1 MRRAGDHA
9 PMPGQAASLLA
20 LGLGLCLWPATVRA
34 HKPSDSYLSLALA
47 SPSVGARAGAAAW
60 DIALRDLDYVLTLD
74 ANGDGD
80 VTRGEVRARAPEIA
94 SYALAHLSLSVGGN
108 ACVLAGA
115 SLTLVEHSDGQYV
128 RLPIAI
134 DCPGADAAR
143 APRVNATSATPTAE
157 LDYRLFFDVDPQHR
171 GVVRVGA
178 GAAAGAD
185 DRTTALPVSSSAPLI
200 FDTHAHRL
208 EIPLSRSTS
217 PRSALPAMIAAGA
230 RHIADGLDHLLFLLA
245 LLLPAVLR
253 RSPDGR
259 GFTPVSALR
268 PTLHDV
274 ARVVTAF
281 TVAHSVTLTLAVLG
295 FARMPARLV
304 EPTIA
309 ASVVVAAANNIWPLF
324 GRDRWVV
331 AFALGLLHGFGFS
344 SALAD
349 GGFAGA
355 GLVTALVGFNLGV
368 ELGQLTFVAAF
379 VPLAFA
385 ARRTTAYRRFAL
397 GAGSLAIGALALVW
411 FVERSLDVR
420 FLTGRS

>member
-1 MRRAGDHA
+1 VPAL
-9 PMPGQAASLLA
+9 AASLLA
-20 LGLGLCLWPATVRA
+20 LGLGLWPATARA
-34 HKPSDSYLSLALA
+34 HKPSDSYLSLALVRPGA
-47 SPSVGARAGAAAW
+47 GARSGAAAW

-74 ANGDGD
+74 ADGNGD
-80 VTRGEVRARAPEIA
+80 VTLGEVRARASEIA
-94 SYALAHLSLSVGGN
+94 SYALAHLSLSVRGKP
-108 ACVLAGA
+108 CVLAAGG
-115 SLTLVEHSDGQYV
+115 LTLVEHSDGRYA

-134 DCPGADAAR
+134 DCPGADAAT
-143 APRVNATSATPTAE
+143 APRVNAVGTSPTAE

-171 GVVRVGA
+171 GLVRLGA
-178 GAAAGAD
+178 RAAPGTD
-185 DRTTALPVSSSAPLI
+185 DGTTTTPAASPAPLI
-200 FDTHAHRL
+200 LDSHAHRR
-208 EIPLSRSTS
+208 EISLGPSTA
-217 PRSALPAMIAAGA
+217 PPSALPAMIAAGA

-268 PTLHDV
+268 PALHDV

-281 TVAHSVTLTLAVLG
+281 TVAHSITLTLAVLG

-304 EPTIA
+304 EPAIA
-309 ASVVVAAANNIWPLF
+309 ASVVVAAANNVWPLF

-355 GLVTALVGFNLGV
+355 ALLTALVGFNLGV
-368 ELGQLTFVAAF
+368 ELGQLAFVAAF
-379 VPLAFA
+379 VPLAFV
-385 ARRTTAYRRFAL
+385 ARGTTAYRRFAL

-420 FLTGRS
+420 LLTGRS